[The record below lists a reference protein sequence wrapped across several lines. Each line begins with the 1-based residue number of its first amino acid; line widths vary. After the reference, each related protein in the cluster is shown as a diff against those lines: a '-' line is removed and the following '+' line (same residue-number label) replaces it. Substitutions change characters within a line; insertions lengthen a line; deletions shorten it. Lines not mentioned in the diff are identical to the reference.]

1 MELTPAQWNFPP
13 NETAHQRSLLNDQCQ
28 CSARALYRIVCVQAN
43 LNSVVQNGDLAVVEN
58 YTNRGKPAVIRNQFA
73 YIFDTNLS
81 LDNKR
86 WKCIHYT
93 DCKAYLW
100 LHVGAIVKEAGLHT
114 HEEEPETIAARKRVQ
129 QYKVDVV
136 AQRLLSSIAAI
147 LMHINLLRI
156 FELQL
161 TVKRWALG
169 AQHKPYWDCGS
180 AGLL

>member
-1 MELTPAQWNFPP
+1 M
-13 NETAHQRSLLNDQCQ
+13 
-28 CSARALYRIVCVQAN
+28 AN
-43 LNSVVQNGDLAVVEN
+43 LAVVVEN

-81 LDNKR
+81 PDNKR

-100 LHVGAIVKEAGLHT
+100 FREGATVKEAGLHT

-136 AQRLLSSIAAI
+136 AQRHVQVDGMTASARDCETVVQDVMPSTQALKRTGRRVRVKVCNSFIPAARGGGVT
-147 LMHINLLRI
+147 LYR
-156 FELQL
+156 
-161 TVKRWALG
+161 T
-169 AQHKPYWDCGS
+169 AQCKPYWDCGS
-180 AGLL
+180 VGLL